1 MTKIIIVVCALL
13 ANVIAQ
19 LNLRKGMMNI
29 DIDVISFSKLIEIF
43 SSLYVW
49 VGLFFYGISFG
60 LYLYILTKF
69 EVSYIYPIIMSV
81 GFILLLI
88 FSVLFLNEIFTLK
101 KLLGILVITVGIIII
116 VSQ

>member
-1 MTKIIIVVCALL
+1 MFKVIIDICALC

-19 LNLRKGMMNI
+19 LILRKGMVNI
-29 DIDVISFSKLIEIF
+29 DADVFSFDKLIEIV

-49 VGLFFYGISFG
+49 AGFCFYGLSFI

-81 GFILLLI
+81 GLILLLI
-88 FSVLFLNEIFTLK
+88 FSVLFLNETFTFN
-101 KLLGILVITVGIIII
+101 KLLGILLISFGIIVII
-116 VSQ
+116 F

>member
-1 MTKIIIVVCALL
+1 MIKIIIVICVLF

-19 LNLRKGMMNI
+19 LSLRKGMMNI
-29 DIDVISFSKLIEIF
+29 DIDIISFPKLIEIL

-49 VGLFFYGISFG
+49 VGLFLYGISFG

-69 EVSYIYPIIMSV
+69 EVSYVYPIITSV

-101 KLLGILVITVGIIII
+101 KFLGILVITVGIILII
-116 VSQ
+116 SQ